1 MTDQDDRREE
11 SLSDDETRYD
21 RAREAEERRRHEIAE
36 RLKDDL
42 PSEPM
47 ED

>member
-11 SLSDDETRYD
+11 SLADDETRYD

-42 PSEPM
+42 PSEPT

>member
-1 MTDQDDRREE
+1 MSDQQDRREE
-11 SLSDDETRYD
+11 SLADDETRYD

-42 PSEPM
+42 PSEPT
-47 ED
+47 EE